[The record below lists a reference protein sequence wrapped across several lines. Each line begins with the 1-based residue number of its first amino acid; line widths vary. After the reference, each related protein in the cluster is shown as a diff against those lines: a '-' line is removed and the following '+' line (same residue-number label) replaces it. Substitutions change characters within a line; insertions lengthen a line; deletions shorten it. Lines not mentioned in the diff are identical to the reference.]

1 MQRIPVAAR
10 PDLDRTA
17 VDHGFELD
25 EAGGVRYWDESVYY
39 RFTLSQIEDDIERCA
54 NDVEGMCHELLDRA
68 VADGAIFRRL
78 RIPDVLLG
86 LCCRKLA

>member
-10 PDLDRTA
+10 PDLYRTA

-39 RFTLSQIEDDIERCA
+39 RFTLSQIEDDIERSA
-54 NDVEGMCHELLDRA
+54 NDLEGMCHELLDRA
-68 VADGAIFRRL
+68 AADDTVFRQL
-78 RIPDVLLG
+78 RIPDH
-86 LCCRKLA
+86 CCPVN